1 MGIIGHRMKRGVKYI
16 TSVEGEWSVGRKEGL
31 KIQERNRMSK

>member
-16 TSVEGEWSVGRKEGL
+16 TSIEGEWLKRRKEGGV
-31 KIQERNRMSK
+31 KDTERNDLY